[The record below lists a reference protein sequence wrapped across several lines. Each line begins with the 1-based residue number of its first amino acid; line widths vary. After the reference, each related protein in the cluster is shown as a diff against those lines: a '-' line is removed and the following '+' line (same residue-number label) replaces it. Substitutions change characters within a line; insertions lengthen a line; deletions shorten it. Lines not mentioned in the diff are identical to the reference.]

1 MEKKIKKNA
10 GLCRIIRLTRG
21 EVCMEH
27 PNDITMLE
35 MLGGHI
41 GEHDQQSLR
50 DHIENC
56 PACQIRRQEFSRTWA
71 DLDAIQADA
80 SQRDLTDRVK
90 LAITSPSRTSWY
102 INSKPLLRIAASV
115 LVATALGY
123 FAGKFSVQ
131 NSEEY
136 LQTSVAQVLYL
147 DTLLPSSPT
156 GWADPILETDP
167 EPEH

>member
-1 MEKKIKKNA
+1 
-10 GLCRIIRLTRG
+10 
-21 EVCMEH
+21 MEH
-27 PNDITMLE
+27 LNDITMLE

-41 GEHDQQSLR
+41 PEPDQQTLR

-71 DLDAIQADA
+71 DLDALKADA
-80 SQRDLTDRVK
+80 SQRDLTDRIK
-90 LAITSPSRTSWY
+90 LAITSPSHSRWY
-102 INSKPLLRIAASV
+102 IDSKPLLRIAASV
-115 LVATALGY
+115 LAATALGY

-131 NSEEY
+131 HSEEY
-136 LQTSVAQVLYL
+136 LQTSAAQVLYL
-147 DTLLPSSPT
+147 DTLLPSSST

>member
-1 MEKKIKKNA
+1 
-10 GLCRIIRLTRG
+10 
-21 EVCMEH
+21 MEH
-27 PNDITMLE
+27 LNDITMLE
-35 MLGGHI
+35 LLGGHI
-41 GEHDQQSLR
+41 PEPDQQPLR

-56 PACQIRRQEFSRTWA
+56 PACQIRWQGFSQTWA
-71 DLDAIQADA
+71 DLDAIEADA
-80 SQRDLTDRVK
+80 SQRDLTDRIN
-90 LAITSPSRTSWY
+90 LAISSPSRTSWY

-115 LVATALGY
+115 LVATTLGY
-123 FAGKFSVQ
+123 FAGKFSLQ

-136 LQTSVAQVLYL
+136 LQNSAAQVLYL